1 MTKELLDKA
10 SKAYFE
16 GSPFLSDQEFDAL
29 AKKEDYERVGYNPDA
44 RLLHMFPLYSL
55 QKVFEGEDTPPIYKS
70 KVIETPK
77 LDGAAISIQYRN
89 GKLSSVITRGDGK
102 AGIEVTDKFLN
113 NSIVPQKL
121 YPEYTFAGNTGHYI
135 KNQGLLQVT
144 GEIVAPKEI
153 PNARNYAAGALN
165 LKDVEE
171 FKRRNLTFIAYNI
184 EPNISSTYE
193 GDMSHLEYSGFNT
206 AMDSEWDEF
215 PTDGKVFR
223 VNDNIEYLSLGFTSH
238 HPRGAY
244 ALKTRE
250 EGIETTLLDVV
261 WQTGKSGK
269 VTPVAIL
276 DPIEIDDAVISR
288 ATLNN
293 IAYIKSLNLEIG
305 CRVKVIRAGKIIPRV
320 IERVSGDIEKNKT

>member
-16 GSPFLSDQEFDAL
+16 GSPFLSDQEFDSL
-29 AKKEDYERVGYNPDA
+29 AKKESYERVGYNPDD
-44 RLLHMFPLYSL
+44 RQPHLFPLYSL
-55 QKVFEGEDTPPIYKS
+55 QKVFEGEDTPPVYKS

-77 LDGAAISIQYRN
+77 LDGAAISIQYKK
-89 GKLSSVITRGDGK
+89 GKLFKVITRGDGK
-102 AGIEVTDKFLN
+102 AGVEVTDKFFGN
-113 NSIVPQKL
+113 NIIPKNL
-121 YPEYTFAGNTGHYI
+121 YPEYTFENWGI
-135 KNQGLLQVT
+135 LQVT

-165 LKDVEE
+165 LKDREE
-171 FKRRNLTFIAYNI
+171 FSRRNLTFIAYNI
-184 EPNISSTYE
+184 EPNIGSTYE
-193 GDMSHLEYSGFNT
+193 NDMSHLEYAGFHAVT
-206 AMDSEWDEF
+206 ESDWEEF

-223 VNDNIEYLSLGFTSH
+223 VNDNMEYTVLGYTSH

-276 DPIEIDDAVISR
+276 DPIEIDDAIISR

-320 IERVSGDIEKNKT
+320 IERVSYNIEKNKT

>member
-55 QKVFEGEDTPPIYKS
+55 QKVFEGEDTPPVYKS

-77 LDGAAISIQYRN
+77 LDGAAISIQYKN
-89 GKLSSVITRGDGK
+89 GKLFSVITRGDGK
-102 AGIEVTDKFLN
+102 AGIEVTNKFLN

-121 YPEYTFAGNTGHYI
+121 YPEYTFAGSTGHYI

-165 LKDVEE
+165 LKDIEE

-184 EPNISSTYE
+184 EPNISSTYK

-206 AMDSEWDEF
+206 AIDSEWDEF

-223 VNDNIEYLSLGFTSH
+223 VNDNIEYLTLGYTSH

-244 ALKTRE
+244 AFKTRE
-250 EGIETTLLDVV
+250 EGIETTLLDVI

-276 DPIEIDDAVISR
+276 EPIEIDDAIISR

-293 IAYIKSLNLEIG
+293 VAYIKSLNLEIG

-320 IERVSGDIEKNKT
+320 IERVS

>member
-16 GSPFLSDQEFDAL
+16 GSPFLSDEEFDTL

-44 RLLHMFPLYSL
+44 RMLHMFPLYSL

-121 YPEYTFAGNTGHYI
+121 YPEYTFAGSTGHYI

-206 AMDSEWDEF
+206 AIDSEWDEF

-223 VNDNIEYLSLGFTSH
+223 VNDNTEYLSLGFTSH

-250 EGIETTLLDVV
+250 EGIETTLLDVI

-276 DPIEIDDAVISR
+276 EPIEIDDAIISR

-320 IERVSGDIEKNKT
+320 IERVS

>member
-1 MTKELLDKA
+1 MTKDLLDKA

-16 GSPFLSDQEFDAL
+16 GSPFLSDEEFDTL

-44 RLLHMFPLYSL
+44 RMLHMFPLYSL

-223 VNDNIEYLSLGFTSH
+223 VNDNTEYLSLGFTSH

-250 EGIETTLLDVV
+250 EGIETTLLDVI

-276 DPIEIDDAVISR
+276 EPIEIDDAIISR

-320 IERVSGDIEKNKT
+320 IERVS

>member
-55 QKVFEGEDTPPIYKS
+55 QKVFEGEDTPPVYKS

-77 LDGAAISIQYRN
+77 LDGAAISIQYKN
-89 GKLSSVITRGDGK
+89 GKLFSVITRGDGK
-102 AGIEVTDKFLN
+102 AGIEVTNKFLN

-121 YPEYTFAGNTGHYI
+121 YPEYTFAGSTGHYI

-165 LKDVEE
+165 LKDTEE

-184 EPNISSTYE
+184 EPNISSTYD
-193 GDMSHLEYSGFNT
+193 GDMSHLKYSGFNT
-206 AMDSEWDEF
+206 AIDSEWDEF

-223 VNDNIEYLSLGFTSH
+223 VNDNIEYLTLGYTSH

-244 ALKTRE
+244 AFKTRE
-250 EGIETTLLDVV
+250 EGIETTLLDVI

-276 DPIEIDDAVISR
+276 EPIEIEDAIISR

-293 IAYIKSLNLEIG
+293 VAYIKSLNLEIG

-320 IERVSGDIEKNKT
+320 IERVS

>member
-29 AKKEDYERVGYNPDA
+29 AKNEGYDRVGYNPDD
-44 RLLHMFPLYSL
+44 RRPHLFPLYSL

-206 AMDSEWDEF
+206 AIDSEWDEF

-223 VNDNIEYLSLGFTSH
+223 VNDNMEYLVLGFTSH

-276 DPIEIDDAVISR
+276 EPIEIDDAIISR

-320 IERVSGDIEKNKT
+320 IERVS

>member
-16 GSPFLSDQEFDAL
+16 GSPFLSDEEFDSL

-44 RLLHMFPLYSL
+44 RMLHMFPLYSL
-55 QKVFEGEDTPPIYKS
+55 QKVFEGEDTPPVYKS

-102 AGIEVTDKFLN
+102 AGIEVTNKFLG

-121 YPEYTFAGNTGHYI
+121 YPEYTFAGTGHYI

-165 LKDVEE
+165 LKDIEE

-206 AMDSEWDEF
+206 AMDSDWEEF

-223 VNDNIEYLSLGFTSH
+223 VNDNIEYITLGFTSH

-250 EGIETTLLDVV
+250 EGIETTLLDVI

-276 DPIEIDDAVISR
+276 DPIEIDDAIISR

-293 IAYIKSLNLEIG
+293 MAYIKSLNLEIG
-305 CRVKVIRAGKIIPRV
+305 CRVKVIRAGKIIPRI
-320 IERVSGDIEKNKT
+320 IERVS

>member
-1 MTKELLDKA
+1 M
-10 SKAYFE
+10 
-16 GSPFLSDQEFDAL
+16 
-29 AKKEDYERVGYNPDA
+29 
-44 RLLHMFPLYSL
+44 LHMFPLYSL

-171 FKRRNLTFIAYNI
+171 FKRRKLTFIAYNI

-206 AMDSEWDEF
+206 AIDSEWDEF

-223 VNDNIEYLSLGFTSH
+223 VNDNTEYLSLGFTSH

-276 DPIEIDDAVISR
+276 EPIEIDDAIISR

-320 IERVSGDIEKNKT
+320 IERVS

>member
-16 GSPFLSDQEFDAL
+16 GSPFLSDEEFDAL
-29 AKKEDYERVGYNPDA
+29 AKQEGYERVGYNPDTKIKH
-44 RLLHMFPLYSL
+44 LFPLYSL
-55 QKVFEGEDTPPIYKS
+55 QKVFEGEDTPPDYAT

-77 LDGAAISIQYRN
+77 LDGAAISIQYKN
-89 GKLSSVITRGDGK
+89 GKLFSVITRGDGK
-102 AGIEVTDKFLN
+102 AGIEVTNKFLN

-121 YPEYTFAGNTGHYI
+121 YPEYTFAGSTGHYI

-165 LKDVEE
+165 LKDIEE

-184 EPNISSTYE
+184 EPNISSTYD
-193 GDMSHLEYSGFNT
+193 GDMSHLKYSGFNT
-206 AMDSEWDEF
+206 AIDSEWDEF

-223 VNDNIEYLSLGFTSH
+223 VNDNIEYLTLGYTSH

-244 ALKTRE
+244 AFKTRE
-250 EGIETTLLDVV
+250 EGIETTLLDVI

-276 DPIEIDDAVISR
+276 EPIEIDDAIISR

-293 IAYIKSLNLEIG
+293 VAYIKSLNLEIG

-320 IERVSGDIEKNKT
+320 IERVS

>member
-16 GSPFLSDQEFDAL
+16 GSPFLSDEEFDTL
-29 AKKEDYERVGYNPDA
+29 AKKEDYERVGYTPDA
-44 RLLHMFPLYSL
+44 RMLHMFPLYSL

-206 AMDSEWDEF
+206 AIDSEWDEF

-223 VNDNIEYLSLGFTSH
+223 VNDNTEYLLLGFTSH

-276 DPIEIDDAVISR
+276 EPIEIDDAIISR

-320 IERVSGDIEKNKT
+320 IERVS

>member
-16 GSPFLSDQEFDAL
+16 GSPFLSDEEFDTL

-44 RLLHMFPLYSL
+44 RMLHMFPLYSL

-165 LKDVEE
+165 LKDTEE

-184 EPNISSTYE
+184 EPNISSTYD
-193 GDMSHLEYSGFNT
+193 GDMSHLKYSGFNT
-206 AMDSEWDEF
+206 AIDSEWDEF

-223 VNDNIEYLSLGFTSH
+223 VNDNIEYLTLGYTSH

-244 ALKTRE
+244 AFKTRE
-250 EGIETTLLDVV
+250 EGIETTLLDVI

-276 DPIEIDDAVISR
+276 EPIEIDDAIISR

-320 IERVSGDIEKNKT
+320 IERVS

>member
-1 MTKELLDKA
+1 MTKDLLDKA

-55 QKVFEGEDTPPIYKS
+55 QKVFEGEDTPPVYKS

-77 LDGAAISIQYRN
+77 LDGAAIAVQYKK
-89 GKLSSVITRGDGK
+89 GKLFKVITRGDGI
-102 AGIEVTDKFLN
+102 AGVDVTDKFMFSDLIPKQFH
-113 NSIVPQKL
+113 S
-121 YPEYTFAGNTGHYI
+121 
-135 KNQGLLQVT
+135 GLEFKDWGIMQIT

-165 LKDVEE
+165 LKDINE
-171 FKRRNLTFIAYNI
+171 FRNRNLTFIAYSV
-184 EPNISSTYE
+184 EPTISSYYKTDMSSLLYE
-193 GDMSHLEYSGFNT
+193 GFNVVT
-206 AMDSEWDEF
+206 CDQSNNWNEF
-215 PTDGKVFR
+215 PNDGKVIR
-223 VNDNIEYLSLGFTSH
+223 VDSNLEYDMLGYTSH

-250 EGIETTLLDVV
+250 EGIETTLLDVI

-276 DPIEIDDAVISR
+276 DPIEIDDAIISR

-320 IERVSGDIEKNKT
+320 IERVSGNMEKNNT

>member
-29 AKKEDYERVGYNPDA
+29 AKKEGYERVGYNPDD
-44 RLLHMFPLYSL
+44 RQPHLFPLYSL
-55 QKVFEGEDTPPIYKS
+55 QKVFEGEDTPPVYKS

-77 LDGAAISIQYRN
+77 LDGAAISIQYKK
-89 GKLSSVITRGDGK
+89 GKLFRVITRGDGK
-102 AGIEVTDKFLN
+102 TGVDVTDKFVCSDLIPKQFY
-113 NSIVPQKL
+113 S
-121 YPEYTFAGNTGHYI
+121 
-135 KNQGLLQVT
+135 GLEFKDWGILQIT
-144 GEIVAPKEI
+144 GEVVAPKEI

-165 LKDVEE
+165 LKDTNE
-171 FKRRNLTFIAYNI
+171 FRRRNLTFIAYNV
-184 EPNISSTYE
+184 EPSISSTYKT
-193 GDMSHLEYSGFNT
+193 DMSSLIYEGFNVVT
-206 AMDSEWDEF
+206 SDESNNWNEF

-223 VNDNIEYLSLGFTSH
+223 VNDNTEYNVLGYTSH

-250 EGIETTLLDVV
+250 EGIETTLLDVI

-276 DPIEIDDAVISR
+276 DPIEIDDAIISR

-320 IERVSGDIEKNKT
+320 IERVSYDIEKNKT

>member
-16 GSPFLSDQEFDAL
+16 GSPFLSDEEFDTL

-44 RLLHMFPLYSL
+44 RMLHMFPLYSL

-223 VNDNIEYLSLGFTSH
+223 VNDNTEYLSLGFTSH

-250 EGIETTLLDVV
+250 EGIETTLLDVI

-276 DPIEIDDAVISR
+276 EPIEIDDAIISR

-320 IERVSGDIEKNKT
+320 IERVS

>member
-16 GSPFLSDQEFDAL
+16 GSPFLSDEEFDTL

-44 RLLHMFPLYSL
+44 RMLHMFPLYSL

-89 GKLSSVITRGDGK
+89 GKLSSVITSGDGK

-206 AMDSEWDEF
+206 AIDSEWDEF

-223 VNDNIEYLSLGFTSH
+223 VNDNIEYLTLGFTSH

-250 EGIETTLLDVV
+250 EGIETTLLDVI

-276 DPIEIDDAVISR
+276 DPIEIDDAIISR

-320 IERVSGDIEKNKT
+320 IERAS

>member
-16 GSPFLSDQEFDAL
+16 GSPFLSDEEFDTL

-44 RLLHMFPLYSL
+44 RMLHMFPLYSL

-171 FKRRNLTFIAYNI
+171 FKRRKLTFIAYNI

-206 AMDSEWDEF
+206 AIDSEWDEF

-223 VNDNIEYLSLGFTSH
+223 VNDNTEYLSLGFTSH

-250 EGIETTLLDVV
+250 EGIETTLLDVI

-276 DPIEIDDAVISR
+276 EPIEIDDAIISR

-320 IERVSGDIEKNKT
+320 IERVS